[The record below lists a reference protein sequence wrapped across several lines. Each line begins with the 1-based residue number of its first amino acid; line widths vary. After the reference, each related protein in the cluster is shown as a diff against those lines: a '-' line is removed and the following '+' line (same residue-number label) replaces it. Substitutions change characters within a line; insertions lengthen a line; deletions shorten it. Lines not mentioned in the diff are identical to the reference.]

1 MKGGY
6 SIPDLMELKSS
17 EFLPWYRI
25 REREII
31 EEKIVSEVKEGKP
44 IPEGKALKRKIDTEI
59 KRRRGEL
66 NGK

>member
-31 EEKIVSEVKEGKP
+31 EEKIISEVKEGKP
-44 IPEGKALKRKIDTEI
+44 IPTGKELTRKINAEI
-59 KRRRGEL
+59 KRRRGDL
-66 NGK
+66 IG